1 MSWIG
6 GLILGVFAFLL
17 AQVLWELHR
26 KHDLLLMLGHALK
39 VAGEW
44 IIQKRGVEKSN
55 RIAAFPRVTL
65 ALRVA

>member
-6 GLILGVFAFLL
+6 GLILGVFASLL

-26 KHDLLLMLGHALK
+26 RHDLLLMLGHALK

-44 IIQKRGVEKSN
+44 IMEKRGVEKSN
-55 RIAAFPRVTL
+55 RFAGPPRVTF
-65 ALRVA
+65 ALKAA